1 MRRTFFV
8 VVTLSILNTL
18 AFAQTKPRVFITDSH
33 SWEVRAATAGV
44 DGTFGGSGS
53 GGARP
58 QTAEIVKTFGERC
71 QSVIVNNK
79 REKADYVIVLDHE
92 GGKGGVF
99 RDNKIAIFNPD
110 GDSIFSRSTRSL
122 GNAVKDSCAAITSD
136 WSEHKY
142 AKTLEPKP
150 VALSTSSDVAPELNA
165 SVALSSNPVGA
176 DVEIDGAYVGS
187 TPSNVHLEPGDHSIV
202 ISKKGYAPWQKKIR
216 ITKGEVTVNA
226 ELEQAR

>member
-8 VVTLSILNTL
+8 VVTLSILSTL
-18 AFAQTKPRVFITDSH
+18 AFAQTKPRVFITDSQ
-33 SWEVRAATAGV
+33 SWEVKAGTAGV
-44 DGTFGGSGS
+44 DGTFGGSGG

-71 QSVIVNNK
+71 PTVIVNNK

-92 GGKGGVF
+92 GGKAGIM

-110 GDSIFSRSTRSL
+110 GDSIFSRSTRML
-122 GNAVKDSCAAITSD
+122 GNAVKDGCAAITRD
-136 WSEHKY
+136 WSDNKY
-142 AKTLEPKP
+142 AKTLEAKP
-150 VALSTSSDVAPELNA
+150 VALSNSPDVAPEMNA
-165 SVALSSNPVGA
+165 SVALSSNPAGA

-187 TPSNVHLEPGDHSIV
+187 TPSSVHLEPGDHTIV
-202 ISKKGYAPWQKKIR
+202 ISKKGFASWQKKIK

-226 ELEQAR
+226 ELEQAK

>member
-1 MRRTFFV
+1 MRHIFV
-8 VVTLSILNTL
+8 VVVLLCILGTL
-18 AFAQTKPRVFITDSH
+18 AFAQQKPRVFITDSQ
-33 SWEVRAATAGV
+33 SWEVGASAGGA
-44 DGTFGGSGS
+44 DGAFGGSGG

-71 QSVIVNNK
+71 PNVTVNNK

-122 GNAVKDSCAAITSD
+122 GNAVKDGCAAITRD
-136 WSEHKY
+136 WSAQKY
-142 AKTLEPKP
+142 AKTLDKP
-150 VALSTSSDVAPELNA
+150 AAATAAPEMNA
-165 SVALSSNPVGA
+165 RVALSSNPPGA

-187 TPSNVHLEPGDHSIV
+187 TPSNVHLEAGDHAIV
-202 ISKKGYAPWQKKIR
+202 IKKKGYQPWEKKIR
-216 ITKGEVTVNA
+216 VTQGEVTVSA
-226 ELEQAR
+226 ELEQTQ